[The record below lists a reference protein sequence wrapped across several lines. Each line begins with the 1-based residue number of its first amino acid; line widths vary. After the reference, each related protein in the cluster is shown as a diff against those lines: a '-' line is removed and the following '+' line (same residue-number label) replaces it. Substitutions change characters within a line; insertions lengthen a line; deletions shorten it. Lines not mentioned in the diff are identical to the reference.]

1 MFLQNLIF
9 IQISDLLKND
19 EVRMKTAYRSEA
31 YLCTM
36 NEGNVR
42 FEYEIRVLQRFLK
55 IIYIYKKIFM
65 NLIGIIFLLF
75 WLLVIAAPELIAY
88 IIGIFFILIG
98 ANILLASTLFKNG
111 KRESIQFGKY
121 EIFRK
126 K

>member
-55 IIYIYKKIFM
+55 IIYICKKIFM

-75 WLLVIAAPELIAY
+75 
-88 IIGIFFILIG
+88 
-98 ANILLASTLFKNG
+98 
-111 KRESIQFGKY
+111 
-121 EIFRK
+121 
-126 K
+126 

>member
-1 MFLQNLIF
+1 
-9 IQISDLLKND
+9 
-19 EVRMKTAYRSEA
+19 
-31 YLCTM
+31 
-36 NEGNVR
+36 
-42 FEYEIRVLQRFLK
+42 
-55 IIYIYKKIFM
+55 M

-75 WLLVIAAPELIAY
+75 GLLVIAAPELIAY